1 VLDPQCFH
9 IVEAFEIDLLKV
21 SALKLSYTPT
31 TCPVFQNFSH
41 LSLAQHGLSG
51 EGGRVRGHNVRRK
64 FLDLTM

>member
-9 IVEAFEIDLLKV
+9 IVEAFGIDLLKV
-21 SALKLSYTPT
+21 SALKLFHTS
-31 TCPVFQNFSH
+31 TCSVFQHFSH

-51 EGGRVRGHNVRRK
+51 ESGRVRGQNVRRQ